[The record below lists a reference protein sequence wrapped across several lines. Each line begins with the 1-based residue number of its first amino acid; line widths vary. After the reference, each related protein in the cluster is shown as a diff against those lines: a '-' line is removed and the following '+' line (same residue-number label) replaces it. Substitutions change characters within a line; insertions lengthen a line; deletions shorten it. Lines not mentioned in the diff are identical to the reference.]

1 MNKKQR
7 EKKDVI
13 VIKGC
18 PIKRVLC
25 VLGRE
30 SNQLGTHKWRRG
42 SRTSGGGGYTIRPS
56 IWKGRENNGRRKITQ
71 RHEYLNDGATFF
83 LLLCQ
88 SSKEKKNLRKTFFF
102 LGLFVCSLDLFLS
115 TSIAYLS
122 GRSSWRTLEERP
134 NQLAG
139 IKIVADRSSK
149 RIEMVICL

>member
-1 MNKKQR
+1 MKGFLVDDR
-7 EKKDVI
+7 EKGSLRMQWTRSRGKKKDVI

-83 LLLCQ
+83 
-88 SSKEKKNLRKTFFF
+88 SS
-102 LGLFVCSLDLFLS
+102 SM
-115 TSIAYLS
+115 
-122 GRSSWRTLEERP
+122 P
-134 NQLAG
+134 
-139 IKIVADRSSK
+139 IVKGKK
-149 RIEMVICL
+149 RIWEKLFWVCLSVLWTCFYRQVLLILVVDPAGRPWKRGPIS